1 MNIQD
6 HNTTDVFPSMSIR
19 LDINIYLYITLARHR
34 SPIDR
39 PPNVY
44 PYTPVFSLSL
54 PEARMGNL
62 KFGGSAKL
70 SQVAPA
76 AMKTSSNQYHQSTD
90 NRISTTKKNIQVE
103 LHAEPYLCTQQSSP
117 ASTYKEDNQTQ
128 EADS

>member
-6 HNTTDVFPSMSIR
+6 HNTTDVFPSMFIR

-70 SQVAPA
+70 SQVATA
-76 AMKTSSNQYHQSTD
+76 AMKTSSNQYHQSPD
-90 NRISTTKKNIQVE
+90 NRISTTKK
-103 LHAEPYLCTQQSSP
+103 HSGRATC
-117 ASTYKEDNQTQ
+117 
-128 EADS
+128 